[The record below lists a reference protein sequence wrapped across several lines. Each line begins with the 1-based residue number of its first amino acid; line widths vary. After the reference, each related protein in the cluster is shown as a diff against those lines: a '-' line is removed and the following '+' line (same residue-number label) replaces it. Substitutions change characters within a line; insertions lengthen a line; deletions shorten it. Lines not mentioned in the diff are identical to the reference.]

1 MNIGK
6 LIKSKNVNV
15 TAFFNIAGPVIL
27 NGISFFTVPIFT
39 RVLGT
44 ANYGV
49 ASLYVTWVQIFTI
62 IIGLQTS
69 GTISTSVVHFPKEK
83 QNSYRSSVITI
94 SCCSLAVVSILTVI
108 FIEPIKAV
116 TGFSALVIA
125 LLILHSFGSFS
136 LNFASSV
143 FIYQKEAY
151 KNFIFSVLT
160 AVLTVALS
168 LILILKVFSPEN
180 NYLGRIIGLAAP
192 NIVIGIAS
200 ATVIVARGRTGF
212 SKEYWKYCLPL
223 CLPLVFH
230 GLSQTVLSQTD
241 KIMLKA
247 FYGDSA
253 VGIYS
258 LAVTVAHILVIVWN
272 ALNNTWV
279 PIYYDYMKAGDY
291 DTIRFRA
298 KNYIFLFTVLTMG
311 FLMICPEVVKIFA
324 DEEFWQCIEY
334 LPWLTVGSYMM
345 FLYSFPVNFQFY
357 YKSSFNI
364 AIGTLLAAAV
374 NIVLNYF
381 LIDKFGM
388 KGAAAATLLAYTAL
402 FIFHQLIAKYAL
414 KEKYTFGI
422 KIYYKSILSVAVTL
436 VIYYL
441 FADFWYARWS
451 IAAILGVSLLYKTV
465 KNKAIF

>member
-6 LIKSKNVNV
+6 LTKSKNVNV
-15 TAFFNIAGPVIL
+15 AAFFNIAGPVIL

-44 ANYGV
+44 ANYGI
-49 ASLYVTWVQIFTI
+49 ASLYVTWVQIFTM

-83 QNSYRSSVITI
+83 QNAYRSSVITI
-94 SCCSLAVVSILTVI
+94 SCCSLAVVGALTVI
-108 FIEPIKAV
+108 FIEPIKAA
-116 TGFSALVIA
+116 TGFSALVTV
-125 LLILHSFGSFS
+125 LLILHSFGAFS

-160 AVLTVALS
+160 AVLTVVLS
-168 LILILKVFSPEN
+168 LILILKVFPPEN

-192 NIVIGIAS
+192 NIVIGVALIS
-200 ATVIVARGRTGF
+200 VIVARGRTGF
-212 SKEYWKYCLPL
+212 NKEYWKYCLPL

-241 KIMLKA
+241 KIMLKV

-258 LAVTVAHILVIVWN
+258 LAVTVSHILVIVWN

-279 PIYYDYMKAGDY
+279 PVYYDHMKAGDY
-291 DTIRFRA
+291 DTIRIRA

-311 FLMICPEVVKIFA
+311 FLTVCPEVVKIFA
-324 DEEFWQCIEY
+324 SEEFWQCIEY
-334 LPWLTVGSYMM
+334 LPLLAVGSYMM
-345 FLYSFPVNFQFY
+345 FLYSFPVNFQFF
-357 YKSSFNI
+357 YKKSLGI
-364 AIGTLLAAAV
+364 AVGTLLAAAV

-388 KGAAAATLLAYTAL
+388 KGAATATLSAYTAL
-402 FIFHQLIAKYAL
+402 FIFHQIIAKYAL

-422 KIYYKSILSVAVTL
+422 TMYYKSIICVAVTFAL
-436 VIYYL
+436 CYL
-441 FADFWYARWS
+441 LADFWIVRWS
-451 IAAILGVSLLYKTV
+451 IAAVLGVALLYKTV

>member
-6 LIKSKNVNV
+6 LIKSKNVNIA
-15 TAFFNIAGPVIL
+15 AFFNIAGPVIL

-39 RVLGT
+39 RILGT
-44 ANYGV
+44 ANYGI
-49 ASLYVTWVQIFTI
+49 ASLYVTWVQIFTM

-83 QNSYRSSVITI
+83 QNAYRSSVITI
-94 SCCSLAVVSILTVI
+94 SCCSLAVVGALTVI
-108 FIEPIKAV
+108 FIEPIKAA
-116 TGFSALVIA
+116 TGFSALVTV
-125 LLILHSFGSFS
+125 LLILHSFGAFS

-151 KNFIFSVLT
+151 KNFIFSVFT
-160 AVLTVALS
+160 AVLTVVLS
-168 LILILKVFSPEN
+168 LILILKVFPPEN

-192 NIVIGIAS
+192 NIVIGIALIS
-200 ATVIVARGRTGF
+200 VIVARGRTGF
-212 SKEYWKYCLPL
+212 NKEYWKYCLPL

-241 KIMLKA
+241 KIMLKV

-258 LAVTVAHILVIVWN
+258 LAVTVSHILVIVWN

-279 PIYYDYMKAGDY
+279 PVYYDHMKAGDY
-291 DTIRFRA
+291 DTIKIRA

-311 FLMICPEVVKIFA
+311 FLTVCPEVVKIFA
-324 DEEFWQCIEY
+324 SEEFWQCIEY
-334 LPWLTVGSYMM
+334 LPLLAVGSYMM
-345 FLYSFPVNFQFY
+345 FLYSFPVNFQFF
-357 YKSSFNI
+357 YKKSLGI
-364 AIGTLLAAAV
+364 AVGTLLAAAV

-388 KGAAAATLLAYTAL
+388 KGAATATLSAYTAL
-402 FIFHQLIAKYAL
+402 FIFHQIIAKYAL

-422 KIYYKSILSVAVTL
+422 TMYYKSIICVAVTFAL
-436 VIYYL
+436 CYL
-441 FADFWYARWS
+441 LADFWIVRWG
-451 IAAILGVSLLYKTV
+451 IAAVLGVALLYKTV

>member
-15 TAFFNIAGPVIL
+15 TAFFNMAGPIIL

-44 ANYGV
+44 ANYGI
-49 ASLYVTWVQIFTI
+49 ASLYVTWVQIFTT

-69 GTISTSVVHFPKEK
+69 GTISTSVVHFPREK
-83 QNSYRSSVITI
+83 QNPYRSSVITI
-94 SCCSLAVVSILTVI
+94 SCCSLAVVSALTVI

-116 TGFSALVIA
+116 TGFSTFVIA
-125 LLILHSFGSFS
+125 LLILHSFGAFS

-151 KNFIFSVLT
+151 KNFTFSLLT
-160 AVLTVALS
+160 ATLTVVLS
-168 LILILKVFSPEN
+168 LILILKVFPQEN

-192 NIVIGIAS
+192 NTVIGIAL
-200 ATVIVARGRTGF
+200 AAAIVARGKTGF
-212 SKEYWKYCLPL
+212 NKEYWKYCLPL

-258 LAVTVAHILVIVWN
+258 FAVTVSHILVIVWN

-279 PIYYDYMKAGDY
+279 PVYYDHMKAGDY
-291 DTIRFRA
+291 GVIKKRT

-324 DEEFWQCIEY
+324 NEDFWQCIEY
-334 LPWLTVGSYMM
+334 LPMLAVSSYMI

-357 YKSSFNI
+357 YKKSLNI
-364 AIGTLLAAAV
+364 AVGTLFSAAV

-381 LIDKFGM
+381 LIGKFGM
-388 KGAAAATLLAYTAL
+388 KGAAAATLTAYTAL
-402 FIFHQLIAKYAL
+402 FIFHQLIAKYVL

-422 KIYYKSILSVAVTL
+422 KTYYKSIISVAVTL
-436 VIYYL
+436 VLYYL
-441 FADFWYARWS
+441 LADFWLVRWVL
-451 IAAILGVSLLYKTV
+451 AVFLGVSLLYKTV